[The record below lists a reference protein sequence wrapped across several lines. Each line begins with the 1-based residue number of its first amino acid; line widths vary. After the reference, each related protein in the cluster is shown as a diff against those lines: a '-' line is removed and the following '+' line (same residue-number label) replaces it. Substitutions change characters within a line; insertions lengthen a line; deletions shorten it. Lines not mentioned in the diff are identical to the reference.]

1 MKDCTVAANS
11 FRDTP
16 LGRRIVTVPIVF
28 LGALILIPGSIVILP
43 LAALFDVIRGRVR
56 LPTVRVLLF
65 GLVYL
70 GWEVVAVS
78 GALALWVASGFGLL
92 LGRRWFVQAHRQI
105 QVSWANSLI
114 GTMRRFLRLDLVI
127 DGTDCLTPGPVVVFC
142 RHASIIDTL
151 LPAHV
156 LSTSGGLDLRYVLKH
171 ELLWDPA
178 LDIVGNRI
186 PNHFVD
192 RSGQNTRA
200 ELDKIGVLAS
210 GMDANESFTIFP
222 EGSRYT
228 ESKRTRAIEK
238 LRETDPELAVRA
250 ERLERTMPP
259 RVGGVLTIL
268 AATPDIDVVIIA
280 HTGLEGLAGVLDLW
294 RVVPFRHPVQ
304 VTMWRV
310 PRADIPADDAGR
322 IDWIYSEWERVDRW
336 IRDHG

>member
-1 MKDCTVAANS
+1 MQECIVAANS

-16 LGRRIVTVPIVF
+16 LGRRSVSVPIVF
-28 LGALILIPGSIVILP
+28 VAALVLIPGSIVILP
-43 LAALFDVIRGRVR
+43 LAALFDVLRGRIR

-70 GWEVVAVS
+70 AWEVIAVTS
-78 GALALWVASGFGLL
+78 AVALWVASGFGRL
-92 LGRRWFVQAHRQI
+92 LGRRAFIQVHRRI

-114 GTMRRFLRLDLVI
+114 GAMRRFLRLNLVI
-127 DGTDCLTPGPVVVFC
+127 DGAECLAPGPVVVFC

-156 LSTSGGLDLRYVLKH
+156 LSTAGGLDLRYVLKH

-200 ELDKIGVLAS
+200 ELDKIGALAS

-228 ESKRTRAIEK
+228 ESKRARAIEK

-250 ERLERTMPP
+250 ESLERTMPP

-268 AATPDIDVVIIA
+268 AATPDTDVVIIA

-294 RVVPFRHPVQ
+294 RVVPFRRPVQ

-310 PRADIPADDAGR
+310 PRSQIPADDAGR
-322 IDWIYSEWERVDRW
+322 IDWIYSEWARVDRW